1 MFLSWYER
9 GQAPHGLG
17 ASNSLVAWEISLLRW
32 QILAYSIKGPYRAT
46 GAAEVQRGVKGNTAT
61 AAASETTADG
71 SAGVCLGGRSIGE
84 QHPEAA
90 AQIGIKAVKAAS
102 SAARQ

>member
-1 MFLSWYER
+1 MY
-9 GQAPHGLG
+9 
-17 ASNSLVAWEISLLRW
+17 SL
-32 QILAYSIKGPYRAT
+32 KGPFRTT

-61 AAASETTADG
+61 AAATETTAYR
-71 SAGVCLGGRSIGE
+71 SASVCLGGRSIGE

-90 AQIGIKAVKAAS
+90 AQIGIKAAS